1 MKKVN
6 SYLLAGVLL
15 AGVLLAGCS
24 GAQRISRV
32 VAFGD
37 DFTNTDNCVNL
48 LKEQIA
54 LGNAAESDMEPF
66 EKINWNGRLT
76 NGPVAVEVMAE
87 KLNLELTNYAVCAAA
102 SGEEN
107 LMFND
112 AGLVGQIDKFEADL
126 NGEKADPNAL
136 YFIEIGITDFYIS
149 ERAAESE
156 KVIANIVS
164 AVTRLAGLGA
174 KHIMVGNSL
183 DLNSYPGFKT
193 YDFLARRAE
202 EFSTQMNTEL
212 PGAMEKLAQ
221 ELNIQIDVFDLAGV
235 AKKIQSNPDQFG
247 LTQLEDPC
255 TQLPMDPGETCENPD
270 QYYYWGYYY
279 LTRVVHRIMGEAMA
293 EQLSQ

>member
-6 SYLLAGVLL
+6 AYLLAGALL

-24 GAQRISRV
+24 GEQRISRV

-54 LGNAAESDMEPF
+54 QGNAIESDLDPLVNV
-66 EKINWNGRLT
+66 NWNGRLT

-87 KLNLELTNYAVCAAA
+87 KLGLELKNYAVCAAA
-102 SGEEN
+102 SGVEN
-107 LMFND
+107 LMFDN
-112 AGLVGQIDKFEADL
+112 AGLVGQIDKFEAEL

-136 YFIEIGITDFYIS
+136 YFIEIGITDFYLA

-156 KVIANIVS
+156 KVIANIVT

-174 KHIMVGNSL
+174 KRIVVGNSL
-183 DLNSYPGFKT
+183 DLNNYPGFKT
-193 YDFLARRAE
+193 YDFLAKVAE
-202 EFSTQMNTEL
+202 QYSTQINTNL
-212 PGAMEKLAQ
+212 PVEMEKLAQ
-221 ELNIQIDVFDLAGV
+221 DLNIRIDVFDLAAV
-235 AKKIQSNPDQFG
+235 ANKIRSNPDQFG

-255 TQLPMDPGETCENPD
+255 TQLPMDPGEICENPD
-270 QYYYWGYYY
+270 QYYFWGYYY

>member
-1 MKKVN
+1 MKKVI
-6 SYLLAGVLL
+6 SYLLAGTLLVVVLL
-15 AGVLLAGCS
+15 VGCS
-24 GAQRISRV
+24 GAPGISHV
-32 VAFGD
+32 YAFGD

-48 LKEQIA
+48 LKDAIA
-54 LGNAAESDMEPF
+54 QGNASESDLEPF
-66 EKINWNGRLT
+66 ENINWNGRLT

-87 KLNLELTNYAVCAAA
+87 KLKLELTNYAVCAAA

-112 AGLVGQIDKFEADL
+112 AGLVGQIDKFEAEL

-136 YFIEIGITDFYIS
+136 YFIEIGITDFYIT

-156 KVIANIVS
+156 KVIANIVT

-183 DLNSYPGFKT
+183 DLNNYPGFKT
-193 YDFLARRAE
+193 YDYLAKGAE
-202 EFSTQMNTEL
+202 QFSTQMNTNL
-212 PGAMEKLAQ
+212 PGEMEKLTQ
-221 ELNIQIDVFDLAGV
+221 ELNIQIDVFDLTAV

-255 TQLPMDPGETCENPD
+255 TQLPMDPGEICENPD
-270 QYYYWGYYY
+270 QYYYWGLYY